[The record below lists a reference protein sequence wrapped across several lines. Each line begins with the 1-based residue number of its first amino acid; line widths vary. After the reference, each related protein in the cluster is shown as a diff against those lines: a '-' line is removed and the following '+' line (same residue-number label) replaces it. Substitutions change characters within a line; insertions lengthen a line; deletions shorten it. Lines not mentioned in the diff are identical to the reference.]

1 MEDNDLGMK
10 KWLLVAMITVV
21 WACEPKP
28 DNGKLLDQFIVLT
41 NYDTSANFGSYATY
55 AIPQDTIG
63 FYSNASS
70 DTIITESNS
79 DFPRLVIDQIRSN
92 MNARGYIQVAR
103 KDSPDLGI
111 NVSVI
116 NDFNVFQQVVY
127 GGGYGYG
134 YGYGYY
140 YPDYYG
146 YGGYYYPYVNT
157 YASNTGVLLIE
168 MVDLKNRTANNKVK
182 GIWTANMG
190 DVYKT
195 INLEK
200 QTTDGIDQAF
210 KQSPYLTK

>member
-1 MEDNDLGMK
+1 MK
-10 KWLLVAMITVV
+10 KVLIVAMVSMI

-28 DNGKLLDQFIVLT
+28 DSGKLLDQFIVLT
-41 NYDTSANFGSYATY
+41 NYDTNVNFGSYATY
-55 AIPQDTIG
+55 AIPRDTIG
-63 FYSNASS
+63 FYSNASR
-70 DTIITESNS
+70 DTIITQSDS
-79 DFPRLVIDQIRSN
+79 DFPRLVIDEIRSN
-92 MNARGYIQVAR
+92 MNDRGYVQVDKSDA
-103 KDSPDLGI
+103 PDLGI

-127 GGGYGYG
+127 GGGYG

-168 MVDLKNRTANNKVK
+168 IVDLKNRGAHNTVK
-182 GIWTANMG
+182 GVWTANMG
-190 DVYKT
+190 DVYKA
-195 INLEK
+195 INLAK